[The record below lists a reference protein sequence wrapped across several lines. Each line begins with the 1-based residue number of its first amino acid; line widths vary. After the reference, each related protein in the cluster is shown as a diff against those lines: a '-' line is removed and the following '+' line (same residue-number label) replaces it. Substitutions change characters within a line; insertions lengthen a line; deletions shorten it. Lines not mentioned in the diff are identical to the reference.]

1 MRIALATFFAL
12 AALSACTTPPAR
24 DAGARAV
31 AERLFEAFNRHDAA
45 AMRALYAPDAM
56 HISPA
61 FCSPKRGPEEI
72 ASVYQGLFTSLPDVH
87 DEVVQIVAEGDHAA
101 VRFVARSKSLPQPLL
116 LAAFIQVRDGRIV
129 REETFYD
136 VAGPCRA

>member
-1 MRIALATFFAL
+1 MNRSLLAAAALAVL
-12 AALSACTTPPAR
+12 AACSTTPRVSDAR
-24 DAGARAV
+24 DVVAG
-31 AERLFEAFNRHDAA
+31 LFEAFNRHDVA
-45 AMRALYAPDAM
+45 AMRALYAPDAV

-61 FCSPKRGPEEI
+61 FCSPKRGPDEI

-87 DEVVQIVAEGDHAA
+87 DEVVQILAEGEHAA
-101 VRFVARSKSLPQPLL
+101 VRFIARSKALPQPLL

-136 VAGPCRA
+136 VPGPCR

>member
-1 MRIALATFFAL
+1 MNKLAPAVAAL
-12 AALSACTTPPAR
+12 AALAACSTTPRASDAR
-24 DAGARAV
+24 EV
-31 AERLFEAFNRHDAA
+31 VVRLFEAFNRHDVA

-56 HISPA
+56 HVSPA

-72 ASVYQGLFTSLPDVH
+72 ASVYRGLFTSLPDVH

-136 VAGPCRA
+136 VTGPCRA

>member
-1 MRIALATFFAL
+1 MKRKVL
-12 AALSACTTPPAR
+12 AAAVLVALVGCSTPPRTSEAH
-24 DAGARAV
+24 DV
-31 AERLFEAFNRHDAA
+31 VVRLFEAFNRHDVS
-45 AMRALYAPDAM
+45 AMRSLYAPEAV

-101 VRFVARSKSLPQPLL
+101 VRFVARSKALPQPLL
-116 LAAFIQVRDGRIV
+116 LAAFVQVRDGRIV

-136 VAGPCRA
+136 VPGPCRE